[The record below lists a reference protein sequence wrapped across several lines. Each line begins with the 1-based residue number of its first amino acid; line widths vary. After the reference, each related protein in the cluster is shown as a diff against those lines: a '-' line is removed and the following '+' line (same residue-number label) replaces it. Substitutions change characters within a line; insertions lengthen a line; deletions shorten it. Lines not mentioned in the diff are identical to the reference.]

1 MTTDRFDPRRLRVA
15 LTQRARSFRDE
26 LEARIRLKVTGGV
39 LQTHS
44 GALAASIL
52 SSIDDDESG
61 TTLTASSAG
70 VPYAAIQELGGKTAA
85 HEIIA
90 TNAKALAFS
99 AQGGL
104 VFTKKVNHPGSIIPP
119 RSYLAS
125 SLSELRDEI
134 ESGLKS
140 AILEALRAT

>member
-1 MTTDRFDPRRLRVA
+1 VTTERFDPRRVRVA

-26 LEARIRLKVTGGV
+26 LEARIRLKVTGGM

-52 SSIDDDESG
+52 SSIDDDESD
-61 TTLTASSAG
+61 TTITASSAG
-70 VPYAAIQELGGKTAA
+70 VPYAAIQELGGKTTA

-104 VFTKKVNHPGSIIPP
+104 VFAKKVNHPGSIIPP

>member
-1 MTTDRFDPRRLRVA
+1 MTTERFDPRRVRVA

-44 GALAASIL
+44 GALAASIR
-52 SSIDDDESG
+52 SSIDDDESD
-61 TTLTASSAG
+61 TTITASSAG

-90 TNAKALAFS
+90 TNAKALAFG
-99 AQGGL
+99 ARGGL
-104 VFTKKVNHPGSIIPP
+104 VFAKKVNDPGSIIPP